1 MRVVEEILRYLHF
14 LGALT
19 GALLT
24 AWVAALPLTFIMSL
38 PSTYTVGS
46 RDVIQTG
53 SICTGAAILA
63 FWLVGRGW
71 PLAASIER
79 TALVGAVAG
88 LAFVVLI
95 HVAARSERLT
105 AEAVIF
111 WTLVALATLGFVP
124 FLVQRR
130 VGAPSPQ

>member
-1 MRVVEEILRYLHF
+1 MRVLEGLLRYLHF

-38 PSTYTVGS
+38 PGTDTVGS
-46 RDVIQTG
+46 REAIQTG
-53 SICTGAAILA
+53 SIWAGAAILA

-79 TALVGAVAG
+79 TALAGAVTG

-105 AEAVIF
+105 AEAVTF
-111 WTLVALATLGFVP
+111 WTLLVLATFGFLP

-130 VGAPSPQ
+130 GGAPSPQ

>member
-14 LGALT
+14 LV
-19 GALLT
+19 ALLT

-38 PSTYTVGS
+38 PGTDTVGS
-46 RDVIQTG
+46 SEVIQTG

-79 TALVGAVAG
+79 TASVGAVAG

-95 HVAARSERLT
+95 HVAARSEQLS
-105 AEAVIF
+105 ADAVIF
-111 WTLVALATLGFVP
+111 WTLLVLATFGFLP
-124 FLVQRR
+124 FLIQQR
-130 VGAPSPQ
+130 VGVASSQ

>member
-1 MRVVEEILRYLHF
+1 VRVVEEILRYLHV

-24 AWVAALPLTFIMSL
+24 AWVAALPLTLIMSL
-38 PSTYTVGS
+38 SGTDTVGS
-46 RDVIQTG
+46 SEVIQTG

-88 LAFVVLI
+88 LVFVILI
-95 HVAARSERLT
+95 HVAARSARLT

-111 WTLVALATLGFVP
+111 WTLLALATLGFLP
-124 FLVQRR
+124 SQFQRE
-130 VGAPSPQ
+130 VDAPLPQ